1 MELPSYS
8 EKLQGDLKGWFQ
20 FWRNESVDDGVA
32 PEILEAVDITNYE
45 NLLEEDK
52 KVVDLVAI
60 AREDQKAQEE
70 YSVEKGKRIGMQK
83 GMLLGREEGREEG
96 EQIGMQEGQRK
107 NAIKTALSMLS
118 DHMPIELIQR
128 YT

>member
-8 EKLQGDLKGWFQ
+8 EKLQGDLLGWFQ
-20 FWRNESVDDGVA
+20 FWRNEIVDDGVA

-83 GMLLGREEGREEG
+83 GMLLGREEG
-96 EQIGMQEGQRK
+96 EQIGMQKGERK
-107 NAIKTALSMLS
+107 NAIKTAFSMLS
-118 DHMPIELIQR
+118 DHMPVELIQR